1 MSADDVRTMPQ
12 TLTFGDDRSPGS
24 DVAWGWITA
33 QRWPDW
39 SVDVVRV
46 TEPEPTI
53 ESLFSHEP
61 LHEDDRDDPRV
72 APESSGISCVRHLTT
87 AYDPRIVLNGKRDG
101 RLMVVGARG
110 RGLLK
115 SMRIGSTAEWLMRSP
130 GTPLVVAR
138 ADSPVRRILVCVDG
152 SAHARAAVQTICDLP
167 WLPGREVAV
176 LTVIDA
182 ATPSDGPAEEAAGLL
197 ETAGASTRVVVVEP
211 ELAGV
216 LPSPTYAILDR
227 IDELEPDLVAIGTRG
242 LTGLRRL
249 TIGSVA
255 GAVAHAAP
263 CSVLLTRD
271 QE

>member
-1 MSADDVRTMPQ
+1 MPH
-12 TLTFGDDRSPGS
+12 TIIFGDDGSVGS

-33 QRWPDW
+33 QQWPDW
-39 SVDVVRV
+39 GVDVVRV

-61 LHEDDRDDPRV
+61 LHEEARDDARV
-72 APESSGISCVRHLTT
+72 APESSGISGVRHLTT
-87 AYDPRIVLNGKRDG
+87 AYDPRIVLNGVRDG
-101 RLMVVGARG
+101 QLMVVGARG

-138 ADSPVRRILVCVDG
+138 ADTAVRRILVCVDG
-152 SAHARAAVQTICDLP
+152 SAHARAAVQTLCGLP
-167 WLPGREVAV
+167 WIAGRDVAV

-182 ATPSDGPAEEAAGLL
+182 ATPSDGPAEEAAALL
-197 ETAGASTRVVVVEP
+197 ETAGAFTRVVVVKP
-211 ELAGV
+211 GLAGV
-216 LPSPTYAILDR
+216 LPTPTYAILDR

-249 TIGSVA
+249 AIGSVA
-255 GAVAHAAP
+255 GAVSHAAP

-271 QE
+271 PE